1 MEKEILKEPLETEHA
16 DYAEHPDQAD
26 QNVEQ
31 IIELIRTPHSKE
43 EFLNL
48 LDDYHDNDIAIAF
61 QQLDKKERTTLY
73 ARLDAERMSDILSY
87 VEDPD
92 LYVKEMDIHKL
103 ARIITEMDSDDAVDL
118 LDNMDDSIRQTLR
131 TLLDEKTTADI
142 DLIRSYEDDEIGSM
156 ITTNYI
162 LINNDLSIRQAM
174 HELIT
179 QAGDNDNIS
188 TIYVKDKD
196 NKFYG
201 ALTLKDLIIAREHT
215 SLDSIISVAYPYLL
229 DHDLISDCI
238 ERIKDYA
245 EDSLPVLNEK
255 HELIGIITAQ
265 DVIEVVEDEMSDD
278 YAKLA
283 GLLAEEDLNEKTVD
297 SIRKRIPWLI
307 TLLVL
312 GIGVSTIVG
321 VFESVVAII
330 PIVMCF
336 QSLILDMAGNTGTQ
350 SLAVTIRVLM
360 DERLS
365 AKDFIKLIIK
375 EVRVGFLNGL
385 LLGSAAFLLVGLYL
399 GLLKSLP
406 WTNSFL
412 ISGCVGL
419 SLVLAMMI
427 SSFVGTLI
435 PMFFHKIKVDP
446 AVASGPLITT
456 VNDLVAVIAY
466 YGMAWI
472 FLLKIFAIA

>member
-1 MEKEILKEPLETEHA
+1 MEKEILIEPNLS
-16 DYAEHPDQAD
+16 D

-31 IIELIRTPHSKE
+31 IIELIRTPHSKQ
-43 EFLNL
+43 EFLDL
-48 LDDYHDNDIAIAF
+48 LDDYHDNDIALAL

-73 ARLDAERMSDILSY
+73 TRLDAERMSDILSY
-87 VEDPD
+87 VEEPD
-92 LYVKEMDIHKL
+92 LYVKELDIHKL
-103 ARIITEMDSDDAVDL
+103 AKIITEMDSDDAVDL
-118 LDNMDDSIRQTLR
+118 LDNMDEDIRMKLR

-142 DLIRSYEDDEIGSM
+142 DLIRSYEEDEIGSM
-156 ITTNYI
+156 LTTNYI
-162 LINNDLSIRQAM
+162 LIENHLTIRQAM
-174 HELIT
+174 HELIR

-215 SLDSIISVAYPYLL
+215 SLDSIISVAYPYLM
-229 DHDLISDCI
+229 DHDKISDCI
-238 ERIKDYA
+238 ESIKDYA
-245 EDSLPVLNEK
+245 EDSLPVLNED

-283 GLLAEEDLNEKTVD
+283 GLLAEEDLKEKTID
-297 SIRKRIPWLI
+297 SMKKRIPWLI
-307 TLLVL
+307 TLLIL

-321 VFESVVAII
+321 IFESVVAVI

-365 AKDFIKLIIK
+365 AKDLFTLVVK
-375 EVRVGFLNGL
+375 EVKVGLVNGL
-385 LLGSAAFLLVGLYL
+385 LLGLTAFLLVGLYL
-399 GLLKSLP
+399 TFLKGLPLN
-406 WTNSFL
+406 NSYM
-412 ISGCVGL
+412 IATCVGV
-419 SLVLAMMI
+419 SLVVAMII
-427 SSFVGTLI
+427 SSFVGTMI

-472 FLLKIFAIA
+472 LLIQLFPITA